1 MANVYR
7 CEVYIRP
14 RRDILDPQGD
24 AVERALRDLGFNGA
38 GEVRVGRY
46 LTLALSADSEA
57 AAREQ
62 LDAMCGKLLAN
73 PITEDYEL
81 KVSAD

>member
-1 MANVYR
+1 MPIFR

-24 AVERALRDLGFNGA
+24 AVERALENLGFA
-38 GEVRVGRY
+38 GTKQVRVGRY
-46 LTLALSADSEA
+46 LTLELEA
-57 AAREQ
+57 PGEAQARAQ
-62 LDAMCGKLLAN
+62 LDEMCGKLLAN

-81 KVSAD
+81 KVSTA